1 MSDRVIHL
9 HQPQLTSESDRHI
22 TDPAFAINEN
32 ISLRHAAVIQ
42 VLPNA
47 VWTLYVHK
55 ISKMKFRFI
64 NDKAPNP
71 SSTTAMSD

>member
-22 TDPAFAINEN
+22 TDPAFAINVN
-32 ISLRHAAVIQ
+32 VSLLQVIQ

-47 VWTLYVHK
+47 VWTLYVHN
-55 ISKMKFRFI
+55 ISQMKFRFI
-64 NDKAPNP
+64 TDKAPDP